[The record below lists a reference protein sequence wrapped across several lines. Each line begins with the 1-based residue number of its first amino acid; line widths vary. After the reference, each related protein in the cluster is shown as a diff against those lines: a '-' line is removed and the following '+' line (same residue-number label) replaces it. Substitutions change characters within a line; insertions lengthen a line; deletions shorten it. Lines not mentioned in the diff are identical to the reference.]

1 MSPLQAVQAAAQSGE
16 YQVRLVGRRAF
27 AERVLPAPQPVARPL
42 NVAASTAI
50 VSGGTKN
57 LGLVFAGDLL
67 RRGPTKAMVLLSR
80 DAALS
85 KAKLAELAGSGAAVF
100 TVTCDAGDA
109 DAMRDVL
116 AWAREWLPPV
126 QVVSFHHRRT

>member
-1 MSPLQAVQAAAQSGE
+1 M
-16 YQVRLVGRRAF
+16 RLVGQHAF
-27 AERVLPAPQPVARPL
+27 TERLLPAPQPVARPL
-42 NVAASTAI
+42 ELATSTAI

-67 RRGPTKAMVLLSR
+67 RRGPPKAMVLLSR

-109 DAMRDVL
+109 RAMREVL

-126 QVVSFHHRRT
+126 QV